1 MLGLHDVKI
10 NFIFPL
16 LPLPACCAC
25 TFSCLFYTSS
35 SPRRVASAEVWRA
48 FVYLSLL
55 RPAKK
60 GIQPQPLSN
69 MTWYQNITLLEIL
82 FGILFFG
89 LYLGYLYRVW
99 RVARFFRQR
108 PYGIWVKFLLRHL
121 YAGLLVVALLG
132 PSFGAMKKEI
142 RTIGKDLYLAVDLSK
157 SMDATDVQPS
167 RLEKAKHE
175 IQRLISRFNS
185 DRIGLI
191 VFSDEAFVQ
200 SPLTYDQNA
209 LQLYT
214 QTLRT
219 SLVPNTGTNYGPV
232 LQLALNKLGQN
243 SKAEAAE
250 QKARVL
256 VLISDGE
263 DFGGDAEQLAG
274 QLREQNIRVYTLG
287 IGTTDGSRIP
297 VGRGFKKDEEG
308 KTVITSLNPAP
319 LVQLAELTGGQYFEV
334 NNRVSEV
341 SRLISAINTIEGELR
356 ESKTID
362 VTANKYIYPLALA
375 LLFILLDVLLTIKL
389 IRI

>member
-1 MLGLHDVKI
+1 
-10 NFIFPL
+10 
-16 LPLPACCAC
+16 
-25 TFSCLFYTSS
+25 
-35 SPRRVASAEVWRA
+35 
-48 FVYLSLL
+48 
-55 RPAKK
+55 
-60 GIQPQPLSN
+60 
-69 MTWYQNITLLEIL
+69 MTWYQSLSLLELL
-82 FGILFFG
+82 FGTLFFG

-99 RVARFFRQR
+99 RVARFFKQR
-108 PYGIWVKFLLRHL
+108 PHGIWVKFVLRNL
-121 YAGLLVVALLG
+121 YVALLLIAMLG

-142 RTIGKDLYLAVDLSK
+142 KTIGKDLYIAVDLSR

-191 VFSDEAFVQ
+191 VFGDEAFIQ

-214 QTLRT
+214 QTLHTGLLPRA
-219 SLVPNTGTNYGPV
+219 GTNYAPV
-232 LQLALNKLGQN
+232 LQLALNKLEQRTPTT
-243 SKAEAAE
+243 AAE

-263 DFGGDAEQLAG
+263 NFGPDVERLAG

-287 IGTTDGSRIP
+287 IGTTEGSRIP
-297 VGRGFKKDEEG
+297 AGRAFKKDEEG
-308 KTVITSLNPAP
+308 KTVVSSLNPAP
-319 LVQLAELTGGQYFEV
+319 LVQLADLTGGQYFEV

-341 SRLISAINTIEGELR
+341 SRLISAINNIEGELHER
-356 ESKTID
+356 KTID

-375 LLFILLDVLLTIKL
+375 LFFILLDALITVKL

>member
-1 MLGLHDVKI
+1 
-10 NFIFPL
+10 
-16 LPLPACCAC
+16 
-25 TFSCLFYTSS
+25 
-35 SPRRVASAEVWRA
+35 
-48 FVYLSLL
+48 
-55 RPAKK
+55 
-60 GIQPQPLSN
+60 

-108 PYGIWVKFLLRHL
+108 PYGIWVKLLLRHL